1 MQEIPAVI
9 HNTPQG
15 QERHGRRHLPYE
27 KLRQKFRCWAVMRLT
42 LIMEFLTPTLCV

>member
-9 HNTPQG
+9 HNTAQG
-15 QERHGRRHLPYE
+15 QERHGRRRLPY
-27 KLRQKFRCWAVMRLT
+27 LRQKFRCWAVMRLT